1 MSISSEPS
9 SFSIAVSSRP
19 DETVVSL
26 AGELDI
32 ATASVVEQ
40 TFADLRR
47 SGVQRI
53 LLDLEGMTFM
63 DSRGLRTLL
72 CLRNDAERDRSVLRL
87 TQPAEAAQ
95 QVFTLT
101 GTRGLFDW
109 T

>member
-1 MSISSEPS
+1 MSISSSPS
-9 SFSIAVSSRP
+9 NFSIAVSPYP

-26 AGELDI
+26 SGELDI
-32 ATASVVEQ
+32 ATADLVRQ
-40 TFADLRR
+40 TVGDLRR

-53 LLDLEGMTFM
+53 LIDLEGMTFM

-72 CLRNDAERDRSVLRL
+72 CLRNDAKRDRSELRL
-87 TQPAEAAQ
+87 TRPCDAAH